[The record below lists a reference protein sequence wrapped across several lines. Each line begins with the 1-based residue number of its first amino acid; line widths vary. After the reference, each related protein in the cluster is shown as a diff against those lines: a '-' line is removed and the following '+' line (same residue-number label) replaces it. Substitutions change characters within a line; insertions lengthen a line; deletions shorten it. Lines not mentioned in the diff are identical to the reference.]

1 MTRSDLLTALQRCL
15 HPLARNA
22 AERATLL
29 DGVGSLWP
37 QLAPRLRLQALKPGG
52 LLLAQGV
59 PPQAFYAVAS
69 GEIEARFTAA
79 DGTVSVIE
87 RLRPPSLFGLAAFA
101 AGQPSAYEA
110 LAATPAEVLVIGQPA
125 YALLMDELSG
135 FARCLLREFAGR
147 FDGTLR
153 LLAASR
159 HASAAERLHLALQQ
173 LAAQRGSPDEM
184 PGWRRLPCTQTEL
197 AGLAHVSRQTVNEW
211 LQQQA
216 RDERLRLGYRWVS
229 INQQLWSEPWTV

>member
-1 MTRSDLLTALQRCL
+1 MARTDLLIALQRCL
-15 HPLARNA
+15 HPLARDT
-22 AERATLL
+22 AERECLL
-29 DGVGSLWP
+29 GGLPALWP
-37 QLAPRLRLQALKPGG
+37 RLAPQLRLQVLRPGA

-101 AGQPSAYEA
+101 AGQPSSYEA
-110 LAATPAEVLVIGQPA
+110 LAATPAEVLAIGQPA
-125 YALLMDELSG
+125 YALMMDELAG

-173 LAAQRGSPDEM
+173 LAAQRGSPDEA
-184 PGWRRLPCTQTEL
+184 PGWRRLPCTQAEL
-197 AGLAHVSRQTVNEW
+197 AVLAHVSRQTVNEW

-216 RDERLRLGYRWVS
+216 RDGRLRLGYRWLS
-229 INQQLWSEPWTV
+229 INEPLWSEPWTV